1 MEELDLK
8 ELLNIFWIKR
18 VAILII
24 IMIFTGIGAI
34 YSYCLVTPKYK
45 SSTTLVLAK
54 AEPNGAEANNSNNN
68 NAVSTE
74 SITQT
79 EITLNQKLIS
89 TYSEVVKSKN
99 VLRQVINNLNLK
111 NLEEDELKRNVTVSS
126 VKDTEL
132 IEITVTNENA
142 EYAHKIANEVAKVF
156 TQKVAEVY
164 NINNVHVLDEAEV
177 ANSPCNVNH
186 MKDIVIFVFIGVV
199 IASMYVLISN
209 MLDNTIKTVE
219 DIEKKMKL
227 PVLAVMP
234 VYDFN
239 SKGGKKK

>member
-8 ELLNIFWIKR
+8 ELLNIFWTKR
-18 VAILII
+18 GAILII
-24 IMIFTGIGAI
+24 IMIFAGIGVV
-34 YSYCLVTPKYK
+34 YSYCVVTPKYK

-54 AEPNGAEANNSNNN
+54 AEPNGTETNN

-89 TYSEVVKSKN
+89 TYREVVKSKN
-99 VLRQVINNLNLK
+99 VLRQVLNNLNLK
-111 NLEEDELKRNVTVSS
+111 NLEEDELKKNVTVSS

-132 IEITVTNENA
+132 IEITVTNNDA

-177 ANSPCNVNH
+177 ASLPCNINH

-199 IASMYVLISN
+199 IASMYVQISN
-209 MLDNTIKTVE
+209 MLDKTIKTVE
-219 DIEKKMKL
+219 DIEEKIKL

>member
-8 ELLNIFWIKR
+8 ELLNIFWTKR
-18 VAILII
+18 ALII
-24 IMIFTGIGAI
+24 VIITIFIAIGVV
-34 YSYCLVTPKYK
+34 YSYCMVTPKYK

-54 AEPNGAEANNSNNN
+54 SEPNGTEVSNSET
-68 NAVSTE
+68 VYTE

-89 TYSEVVKSKN
+89 TYSELVKSKN
-99 VLRQVINNLNLK
+99 VLRQVINNLNLN
-111 NLEEDELKRNVTVSS
+111 NLEEDELKRNITVSS

-132 IEITVTNENA
+132 IEITVTNANA

-156 TQKVAEVY
+156 TKKVAEVY

-177 ANSPCNVNH
+177 ANFPCNINH
-186 MKDIVIFVFIGVV
+186 IKDIFIFVFIGVV
-199 IASMYVLISN
+199 IASIYVLIAN
-209 MLDNTIKTVE
+209 MLDNTVKTVE
-219 DIEKKMKL
+219 DIEKKIKL

-234 VYDFN
+234 IYNFN

>member
-24 IMIFTGIGAI
+24 IMIFAGIGIA
-34 YSYCLVTPKYK
+34 YSYFMVTPKYK

-54 AEPNGAEANNSNNN
+54 AEPNGTETNN

-111 NLEEDELKRNVTVSS
+111 NLEEDELKKNVTVSS

-132 IEITVTNENA
+132 IEITVTNDDA

-177 ANSPCNVNH
+177 ASLPYNINH
-186 MKDIVIFVFIGVV
+186 MKDIAIFVFIGVI
-199 IASMYVLISN
+199 IASMYAFISN

-219 DIEKKMKL
+219 DIEKKIQL